1 MKGHGFIDRLGF
13 AWAGL
18 RAAWRMEKSVRTHAL
33 ATICVLALLL
43 IVRAPAIWWAIMAL
57 AIALVI
63 ATELLN
69 SAIEALA
76 DHLHPQRH
84 EAIKLTKDVA
94 AGAVL
99 IASLLALVVA
109 GAFFADQI
117 WPQLSGFLTLRPP
130 A

>member
-33 ATICVLALLL
+33 ATIGVLTLLL
-43 IVRAPAIWWAIMAL
+43 VVRAPAIWWAVMAL
-57 AIALVI
+57 TIALVVS
-63 ATELLN
+63 TELIN
-69 SAIEALA
+69 TAIEALA

-94 AGAVL
+94 AAAVL
-99 IASLLALVVA
+99 VASLLALIVA
-109 GAFFADQI
+109 SAFFMDQI
-117 WPQLSGFLTLRPP
+117 WPLLADWLRPLPP